1 MNFGVPKEVRPYEFR
16 VGLTPAA
23 ADALVRAGHEVFV
36 ERSAGRDAGFHDNDY
51 ERVGARIV
59 YSASEAYGR
68 ADVAV
73 KVTRPSDKEYMHFR
87 PGQTIFS
94 FLHLAVSSP
103 DLLESLKKNEMTAIA
118 CETIQRDDG
127 VLPVLRPISEL
138 TGGLAPI
145 IAGQLM
151 QTMNG
156 GKGILL
162 NGIPGTPPAAVVI
175 IGAGVLG
182 TFAARAFSKLGAQ
195 VTILDKDLS
204 ALQQIDEM
212 FCGRIS
218 TMISN
223 PFNLTKAV
231 SFADVVV
238 CCAAVPGQRAPI
250 IITRSMVQM
259 MSSRSVL
266 IDFAIDNGGCSE
278 TSHPTNLV
286 HPTYVKEGIIHYCVP
301 NVPTLVARTASYAFS
316 NAHLPYLLEIG
327 KNGVEQ
333 AVKNVSSLRAGAN
346 VYQGKLAHPKVAEEL
361 SRKVEVK
368 L

>member
-16 VGLTPAA
+16 VGLTPPA
-23 ADALVRAGHEVFV
+23 ADALIRSGHEVYI
-36 ERSAGRDAGFHDNDY
+36 ERSAGRDAGFQDNDY
-51 ERVGARIV
+51 DKVGAKIV

-68 ADVAV
+68 ADVVV
-73 KVTRPSDKEYMHFR
+73 KVTRPMEKEYMHFR
-87 PGQTIFS
+87 DGQTIFS
-94 FLHLAVSSP
+94 FTHLAVASP
-103 DLLESLKKNEMTAIA
+103 DLMNSFKENEITAIA
-118 CETIQRDDG
+118 YETIQKDDG
-127 VLPVLRPISEL
+127 ILPVLMPTSEL

-151 QTMNG
+151 QSING

-162 NGIPGTPPAAVVI
+162 NGIPGTPPAAVII

-182 TFAARAFSKLGAQ
+182 TFAARSFSRLGAQ
-195 VTILDKDLS
+195 VTVLDKELK
-204 ALQQIDEM
+204 ALQRIDNM
-212 FCGRIS
+212 FGGRIS

-238 CCAAVPGQRAPI
+238 CCAAVPGQRSPI
-250 IITRSMVQM
+250 LITRAMVQM

-266 IDFAIDNGGCSE
+266 IDFAIDNGGCAE

-286 HPTYVKEGIIHYCVP
+286 HPTFVKEGIIHYCVP
-301 NVPTLVARTASYAFS
+301 NVPTLVARSASYALS
-316 NAHLPYLLEIG
+316 NALLPYLLEIG
-327 KNGVEQ
+327 KTGLEEALRNIPELRTGV
-333 AVKNVSSLRAGAN
+333 NM
-346 VYQGKLAHPKVAEEL
+346 YQGKLAHPGIAAVL
-361 SRKVEVK
+361 SRNVEVE

>member
-23 ADALVRAGHEVFV
+23 ADALIRAGHEVYI

-51 ERVGARIV
+51 EKVGAKIV

-68 ADVAV
+68 VDVVV
-73 KVTRPSDKEYMHFR
+73 KVTRATDTEYMHFR

-94 FLHLAVSSP
+94 FMHLAVASP
-103 DLLESLKKNEMTAIA
+103 DLMESLKENEITGIA
-118 CETIQRDDG
+118 YETIEKDG
-127 VLPVLRPISEL
+127 GILPVLLPTSEL
-138 TGGLAPI
+138 AGGLAPI

-151 QTMNG
+151 QSING

-175 IGAGVLG
+175 LGAGVLG
-182 TFAARAFSKLGAQ
+182 TFAARAFSRLGAQ
-195 VTILDKDLS
+195 VTILDKELK
-204 ALQQIDEM
+204 ALQRIDNM
-212 FCGRIS
+212 FGGRIS

-250 IITRSMVQM
+250 LITRSMVQM

-266 IDFAIDNGGCSE
+266 IDFAIDNGGCAE

-286 HPTYVKEGIIHYCVP
+286 HPTFVKEGIIHYCVP
-301 NVPTLVARTASYAFS
+301 NVPTLVARTASYALS

-327 KNGVEQ
+327 KNSVEE
-333 AVKNVSSLRAGAN
+333 AIKNIPALRAGAN
-346 VYQGKLAHPKVAEEL
+346 VYQGKLAHPKIAEEL
-361 SRKVEVK
+361 SRKVEVN

>member
-23 ADALVRAGHEVFV
+23 VDALVRAEHEVFI

-51 ERVGARIV
+51 ENVGGKIV
-59 YSASEAYGR
+59 YSAAEAYGR
-68 ADVAV
+68 ADIVIKVA
-73 KVTRPSDKEYMHFR
+73 RPTEKEYMHFR
-87 PGQTIFS
+87 PGQCIFS
-94 FLHLAVSSP
+94 FIHLAVSSP
-103 DLLESLKKNEMTAIA
+103 DLMDSFKENEITVIA
-118 CETIQRDDG
+118 LETIQKEDG
-127 VLPVLRPISEL
+127 VLPVLLPTSEL
-138 TGGLAPI
+138 TAPI

-151 QTMNG
+151 QSING

-175 IGAGVLG
+175 IGAGILG
-182 TFAARAFSKLGAQ
+182 TFAARSFSRLGAQ
-195 VTILDKDLS
+195 VTVLDKELK
-204 ALQQIDEM
+204 ALQRIDNM
-212 FCGRIS
+212 FGGRIS

-238 CCAAVPGQRAPI
+238 CCAAVHGQRAPI
-250 IITRSMVQM
+250 LITRAMVQM
-259 MSSRSVL
+259 MSSRSIL
-266 IDFAIDNGGCSE
+266 IDFSIDNGGCAE

-286 HPTYVKEGIIHYCVP
+286 HPTFVKEGIIHYCVP
-301 NVPTLVARTASYAFS
+301 NVPTLVARTASYALS

-327 KNGVEQ
+327 KNGIDD
-333 AVKNVSSLRAGAN
+333 AIKKYSALRAGVN
-346 VYQGKLAHPKVAEEL
+346 VYQGKLAHSGVAEEL

>member
-23 ADALVRAGHEVFV
+23 VDALVRSEHEVFI

-51 ERVGARIV
+51 EKVGGKIV
-59 YSASEAYGR
+59 YSAAEAYGR
-68 ADVAV
+68 ADIVV
-73 KVTRPSDKEYMHFR
+73 KVTRPTEKEYMHFR
-87 PGQTIFS
+87 PGQSIFC
-94 FLHLAVSSP
+94 FIHLAVSSP
-103 DLLESLKKNEMTAIA
+103 DLMESFKENEITAIA
-118 CETIQRDDG
+118 YETIQKDDG
-127 VLPVLRPISEL
+127 ILPVLMPTSEL
-138 TGGLAPI
+138 AGGLAPI

-151 QTMNG
+151 ESING

-175 IGAGVLG
+175 IGAGILG
-182 TFAARAFSKLGAQ
+182 TFAARSFSRLGAQ
-195 VTILDKDLS
+195 VTVLDKELK
-204 ALQQIDEM
+204 ALQRIDNM
-212 FCGRIS
+212 FGGRIS

-250 IITRSMVQM
+250 LITRSMVQM

-266 IDFAIDNGGCSE
+266 IDLSIDNGGCAE

-286 HPTYVKEGIIHYCVP
+286 HPTFVKEGIIHYCVP
-301 NVPTLVARTASYAFS
+301 NVPTLVARTASYALS

-327 KNGVEQ
+327 RDGIDEAIKNIS
-333 AVKNVSSLRAGAN
+333 ALRAGVN
-346 VYQGKLAHPKVAEEL
+346 VYQGKLAHPRVAEEL
-361 SRKVEVK
+361 SRKVEVE

>member
-23 ADALVRAGHEVFV
+23 VDALIRAEHEVYV

-51 ERVGARIV
+51 EKVGGKIV
-59 YSASEAYGR
+59 YSAAEAYGR
-68 ADVAV
+68 ADIVV
-73 KVTRPSDKEYMHFR
+73 KVTRPTEKEYTHFR
-87 PGQTIFS
+87 AGQTIFS
-94 FLHLAVSSP
+94 FTHLAVSSP
-103 DLLESLKKNEMTAIA
+103 DLIESFKENEITAIA
-118 CETIQRDDG
+118 YETIQKEDG
-127 VLPVLRPISEL
+127 ILPVLLPTSEL

-151 QTMNG
+151 QSIHG

-175 IGAGVLG
+175 FGAGVLG
-182 TFAARAFSKLGAQ
+182 TYAARSFSSLGAQ
-195 VTILDKDLS
+195 VTILDKELK
-204 ALQQIDEM
+204 ALQRIDNM
-212 FCGRIS
+212 FSGRIS

-223 PFNLTKAV
+223 PFNVTKAV

-250 IITRSMVQM
+250 LISRDMVQT
-259 MSSRSVL
+259 MSPRSVL
-266 IDFAIDNGGCSE
+266 IDFSIDNGGCAE

-301 NVPTLVARTASYAFS
+301 NVPTLVARSASYALS

-327 KNGVEQ
+327 KIGLEE
-333 AVKNVSSLRAGAN
+333 ALKNIPELRAGVN
-346 VYQGKLAHPKVAEEL
+346 VYQGKLAHPGVAAVL
-361 SRKVEVK
+361 SRKVEVE